1 MFDINVCSNNK
12 NILNEFYDINIF
24 VNMENYVFYLK
35 NVMR

>member
-1 MFDINVCSNNK
+1 MFDINVFSNNK